1 MSDWLVSI
9 AGTPEG
15 ARLATFLALMS
26 AVAHAIFGALQK
38 GRHDPWLTRGAI
50 DGWLVVISAPVALF
64 LVPWPT
70 AQVAWLLAGAL
81 VIHFG
86 YKLTMALAYERAAY
100 TVVYPVV
107 RGTGPLVTVLAATV
121 FFQEHF
127 TLVQWL
133 GVACL
138 SGGILLLALRNL
150 SEETIDPRALKI
162 GLAWALA
169 GGVMVAIYT
178 TYDAYSIRQ
187 SPDPFTFLAWFFFVT
202 ALDFPL
208 LAAWRYRRMINPPT
222 LGPLLWRGI
231 FGAVIAWFSFGGVML
246 ATRLDKVGEAAV
258 LRETS
263 TVFAA
268 LIGWLFLGE
277 KVGPRRTFLMAL
289 VALGAVIVEMG
300 GRGSN

>member
-1 MSDWLVSI
+1 MGAWLVDL

-15 ARLATFLALMS
+15 ARLATLLALMS
-26 AVAHAIFGALQK
+26 AVAHAVFGALQK

-50 DGWLVVISAPVALF
+50 DGWLAVISAPVAFF

-70 AQVAWLLAGAL
+70 AATAWMLAGAV
-81 VIHFG
+81 VIHFI
-86 YKLTMALAYERAAY
+86 YKYTMAAAYEKAAY

-107 RGTGPLVTVLAATV
+107 RGTGPIVTVLAASV
-121 FFQEHF
+121 FFNEHF
-127 TLVQWL
+127 NVIQWL

-150 SEETIDPRALKI
+150 SEETIDLPALKV
-162 GLAWALA
+162 GLAWAVA

-178 TYDAYSIRQ
+178 IWDAQGIR
-187 SPDPFTFLAWFFFVT
+187 SSVNPFTFLAWFFFVT
-202 ALDFPL
+202 ALDFPI
-208 LAAWRYRRMINPPT
+208 LAAIRYRRMAVKPL
-222 LGPLLWRGI
+222 LGPLMWRG
-231 FGAVIAWFSFGGVML
+231 FAGAWIAWISFGGVML

-268 LIGWLFLGE
+268 LIGWFILGE
-277 KVGPRRTFLMAL
+277 KVGPRRLFLMGL

-300 GRGSN
+300 R

>member
-1 MSDWLVSI
+1 MGEWLVEL

-15 ARLATFLALMS
+15 ARLATMLALLS
-26 AVAHAIFGALQK
+26 AVAHAVFGALQK

-50 DGWLVVISAPVALF
+50 DGWLAVISAPVALF

-70 AQVAWLLAGAL
+70 ATTAWMLAGAF
-81 VIHFG
+81 VIHFI
-86 YKLTMALAYERAAY
+86 YKYTMAAAYEKAAY

-107 RGTGPLVTVLAATV
+107 RGTGPIVTVLAASV
-121 FFQEHF
+121 FFHEHF
-127 TLVQWL
+127 NAVQWL

-150 SEETIDPRALKI
+150 SEETIDLPALKV
-162 GLAWALA
+162 GLTWAVA

-178 TYDAYSIRQ
+178 IWDAQGIR
-187 SPDPFTFLAWFFFVT
+187 SSVNPFTFLAWFFFVT
-202 ALDFPL
+202 ALDFPI
-208 LAAWRYRRMINPPT
+208 LAAIRYRRMAVKPT
-222 LGPLLWRGI
+222 LGPLMWRG
-231 FGAVIAWFSFGGVML
+231 FAGAWIAWISFGGVML

-268 LIGWLFLGE
+268 LIGWFILGE
-277 KVGPRRTFLMAL
+277 KVGPRRLFLMGL

-300 GRGSN
+300 R

>member
-1 MSDWLVSI
+1 MGELLVSI

-15 ARLATFLALMS
+15 ARLATMLALMS
-26 AVAHAIFGALQK
+26 AVAHAVFGALQK

-50 DGWLVVISAPVALF
+50 DGWLAVISAPVALF

-70 AQVAWLLAGAL
+70 AFTAWMLAGAL
-81 VIHFG
+81 VIHFV
-86 YKLTMALAYERAAY
+86 YKYTMAAAYEKAAY

-107 RGTGPLVTVLAATV
+107 RGTGPLVTVIAASV
-121 FFQEHF
+121 IFHEHF
-127 TLVQWL
+127 TLTQWM

-138 SGGILLLALRNL
+138 SGSILLLALRNL
-150 SEETIDPRALKI
+150 SEESIDPHSLKV
-162 GLAWALA
+162 GLAWAVA

-178 TYDAYSIRQ
+178 TWDAYGIR
-187 SPDPFTFLAWFFFVT
+187 SSVNPFTFLAWFFFVT
-202 ALDFPL
+202 ALDFPI
-208 LAAWRYRRMINPPT
+208 LAALRYRRMADKPV
-222 LGPLLWRGI
+222 LGPLMWRG
-231 FGAVIAWFSFGGVML
+231 FAGAVIAWISFGGVMM

-268 LIGWLFLGE
+268 LIGWFILGE
-277 KVGPRRTFLMAL
+277 KVGPRRLFLMGL

-300 GRGSN
+300 G

>member
-1 MSDWLVSI
+1 MSDWIVSI

-15 ARLATFLALMS
+15 ARVATLLALMS
-26 AVAHAIFGALQK
+26 AIAHAIFGALQK

-64 LVPWPT
+64 LVPWPSG
-70 AQVAWLLAGAL
+70 QVAVLLVGAL

-86 YKLTMALAYERAAY
+86 YKVTMALAYERAAY

-107 RGTGPLVTVLAATV
+107 RGTGPLVTVLAASV
-121 FFQEHF
+121 IFQEHF
-127 TLVQWL
+127 TAVQWL

-150 SEETIDPRALKI
+150 SEETIDLRALKI
-162 GLAWALA
+162 GLAWALT
-169 GGVMVAIYT
+169 GGVLVAVYT
-178 TYDAYSIRQ
+178 TYDAFAIRQ
-187 SPDPFTFLAWFFFVT
+187 SANPFTFLAWFFFVT
-202 ALDFPL
+202 ALDFPV

-222 LGPLLWRGI
+222 LGPLMWRGVI
-231 FGAVIAWFSFGGVML
+231 GAVIAWFSFGGVML

-268 LIGWLFLGE
+268 LIGWLFLKE
-277 KVGPRRTFLMAL
+277 KVGPRRTVLMAL

-300 GRGSN
+300 G